1 LPELV
6 DIHSAVHS
14 YDVAAGELWS
24 LQVQLE
30 VDAGACVVNREILGK
45 ASGFTMGVLVVQG
58 TSSTYVA

>member
-1 LPELV
+1 VVTDSCLSKLV

-30 VDAGACVVNREILGK
+30 VDAGACVVNR
-45 ASGFTMGVLVVQG
+45 
-58 TSSTYVA
+58 